1 MKKYFLFILLASY
14 TLFAEQWPLERCIEH
29 ALKHNKTIRLH
40 TENITSDSAK
50 VIQAKSVFYPD
61 LSANANTSV
70 SGAPFAQPSVD
81 PSGNVSL
88 GLSSRVT
95 LFDAKKSAKRLSIAQ
110 KTLEQDKSILKSE
123 IRDMISLVARSY
135 ISVLYA
141 AEALKNADEAVSLSQ
156 KQFEYQQALKEAG
169 MTTSLALSKS
179 NAQLSKNKY
188 SQTSAQNAF
197 DFAVLQIKQLLE
209 LDSNVDFEVTD
220 TLLWERQNE
229 NSNGIAN
236 LSADSVFEIYGNN
249 FVSELYSGQLS
260 VEIAQ
265 MSLDIAKAGK
275 MPTLSANG
283 SLSTSINSRSENSA
297 TEQLRN
303 QISPSMGLNLS
314 VPIVDNRSAK
324 SSKIIAES
332 NLNKAKISL
341 EATRQNIRS
350 QIEQLVAD
358 IKSAAARFV
367 SAREQFLAETENM
380 RIIEE
385 MYGMG
390 NLTVIDYAS
399 QENNFL
405 SAQSEFTQAKYS
417 LMLSKKLLEI
427 YLSYN

>member
-1 MKKYFLFILLASY
+1 
-14 TLFAEQWPLERCIEH
+14 
-29 ALKHNKTIRLH
+29 
-40 TENITSDSAK
+40 
-50 VIQAKSVFYPD
+50 
-61 LSANANTSV
+61 
-70 SGAPFAQPSVD
+70 
-81 PSGNVSL
+81 
-88 GLSSRVT
+88 
-95 LFDAKKSAKRLSIAQ
+95 
-110 KTLEQDKSILKSE
+110 
-123 IRDMISLVARSY
+123 
-135 ISVLYA
+135 
-141 AEALKNADEAVSLSQ
+141 
-156 KQFEYQQALKEAG
+156 
-169 MTTSLALSKS
+169 
-179 NAQLSKNKY
+179 
-188 SQTSAQNAF
+188 
-197 DFAVLQIKQLLE
+197 
-209 LDSNVDFEVTD
+209 
-220 TLLWERQNE
+220 
-229 NSNGIAN
+229 
-236 LSADSVFEIYGNN
+236 VFEIYGNN

-283 SLSTSINSRSENSA
+283 SLSTNINSRSENSA